1 MLCVRFGAN
10 FSFLSMYQ
18 EELLSSFFFQKKKM
32 ENNILRL
39 AFEDSDRGRGCC
51 REWIYIYI
59 YILMFLFSTFIFS
72 LRFPFIFPHFLA
84 RQTPLSLLQWPT
96 SSPTTRSPSSRRP
109 SASST
114 RTAMVSLFRS
124 LSLCFSLSLTLVLVF
139 ACFLDLIFAI
149 SL

>member
-1 MLCVRFGAN
+1 MTIQNIILCREQSSQLN
-10 FSFLSMYQ
+10 FISTTYIASVSGLQNTPFLSFLFFHIHIF
-18 EELLSSFFFQKKKM
+18 LS
-32 ENNILRL
+32 
-39 AFEDSDRGRGCC
+39 
-51 REWIYIYI
+51 
-59 YILMFLFSTFIFS
+59 
-72 LRFPFIFPHFLA
+72 FPFIFPHFLA
-84 RQTPLSLLQWPT
+84 PQTPLSLLQWPT